1 MGRYIAKSLVSQT
14 KLSNLIDVDI
24 NTLLD
29 NDGLSYDTSSNKWIN
44 DPTIEQ
50 TDNKNIPNGYAG
62 LDTNGDI
69 DAGTF

>member
-24 NTLLD
+24 NAISD

-44 DPTIEQ
+44 DSTVEQ
-50 TDNKNIPNGYAG
+50 TNNKNIPNGYAG
-62 LDTNGDI
+62 LDNNGDI